1 MAKAPGL
8 LLAPGSRAPQPV
20 EPVRQYSFTD
30 FQVNNPVSPPPGDR
44 LDAEFDRI
52 NRVIGGALAWA
63 ETSLNTDGSL
73 RGLPRDAVPR
83 SDNDGNHADGA
94 AAVAQAYADVGM
106 AWAEHMPDTIPP
118 NLLVVQAVTG
128 DHWSS
133 RWWAHRASEYI
144 YELEALLRAAPPLA
158 VVYDYTYIATA
169 GQTVF
174 TGADRDGRV
183 LLFTPGP
190 QQTLSAH
197 GNGLLRTPVTDY
209 TATADTV
216 TFLTPRAAGDV
227 VQIQVEGLAAGG
239 GYLPLT
245 GGTLTGP
252 LILDA
257 DPLVALGAATRQ
269 YVDSHPPLGG
279 PYLPLSGGTLANLT
293 VSGAT
298 TLNGATTA
306 ANLTVS
312 GATSLSG
319 LTVTGI
325 TSLAGTVAG
334 SLTVTGS
341 TALNAVTAGTVNVNS
356 VKATNTV
363 QVGDGHMQMYELGTT
378 SRVFAFSDDWLWVW
392 ENATG
397 DLTWDAYGVGS
408 FISFIVDA
416 TPAPFWR
423 GVNWLGPWQGV
434 GAYIDASDER
444 LKTDISDA
452 SVGLPE
458 ALAIQPIRFRRKLRD
473 GTVSP
478 RFEIGFSARRLEGVI
493 PEAVVPIGSQDKEG
507 PGSHASGDPFLG
519 ITIEPVVAALLNAV
533 KTLTARI
540 EALECKA

>member
-1 MAKAPGL
+1 MPSAPGT
-8 LLAPGSRAPQPV
+8 LLAPKPV
-20 EPVRQYSFTD
+20 EPVRAYSFTD
-30 FQVNNPVSPPPGDR
+30 WQVNNPTAPPPGDR
-44 LDAEFDRI
+44 LDSEFDRI
-52 NRVIGGALAWA
+52 NAVIGGALAWA
-63 ETSLNTDGSL
+63 ETSLMPDGTL
-73 RGLPRDAVPR
+73 RVPPPKAAPR

-94 AAVAQAYADVGM
+94 AAVAQAYADVSM
-106 AWAEHMPDTIPP
+106 AWSEYMPDTIPP
-118 NLLVVQAVTG
+118 NILAVMAVTG

-144 YELEALLRAAPPLA
+144 YELEALLAAAPPLA

-174 TGADRDGRV
+174 TGADRDGRT

-197 GNGLLRTPVTDY
+197 SNGLLRTPVTDY

-245 GGTLTGP
+245 GGNLTGP

-293 VSGAT
+293 VSGST
-298 TLNGATTA
+298 TLNGVTA
-306 ANLTVS
+306 ANLTVT
-312 GATSLSG
+312 GALSAGSISTGSLSA
-319 LTVTGI
+319 TGDI
-325 TSLAGTVAG
+325 TAANI
-334 SLTVTGS
+334 TG
-341 TALNAVTAGTVNVNS
+341 AF
-356 VKATNTV
+356 VK
-363 QVGDGHMQMYELGTT
+363 GTT
-378 SRVFAFSDDWLWVW
+378 AVEASLDGEFQFYTRPGGGTRTFAFNNDWLWNFDVP
-392 ENATG
+392 TG
-397 DLTWDAYGVGS
+397 DLVWTGFFGP
-408 FISFIVDA
+408 FIEFTAHA
-416 TPAPFWR
+416 TPAPFYR
-423 GVNWLGPWQGV
+423 GINWMGPWQGV

-452 SVGLPE
+452 AVGLPE
-458 ALAIQPIRFRRKLRD
+458 ALAIQPIRFRRRLRD

-478 RFEIGFSARRLEGVI
+478 RYEVGFSAQSLKQAI
-493 PEAVVPIGSQDKEG
+493 PEAVVPIGTPDQKG
-507 PGSHASGDPFLG
+507 PGSPASGDPFLG